1 MARTELKIG
10 ELARAAGTTPSTI
23 RYYEQI
29 GLLEPPGRVGGQ
41 RRYRHEAIGQLT
53 FIRHCREFG
62 FPIDQVR
69 TLVSLMADTD
79 RSCTE
84 AREVAET
91 HLISIRGK
99 LAELHALERNIAG
112 LLDAAD
118 FACEGGPG
126 ADCAVLRGLA
136 EPACEDH
143 G

>member
-23 RYYEQI
+23 RYYEDI
-29 GLLEPPGRVGGQ
+29 GLLPLPGRVGGQ
-41 RRYRHEAIGQLT
+41 RRYRHDAVGRVT

-69 TLVSLMADTD
+69 TLASLMQDND
-79 RSCTE
+79 RSCSE

-91 HLISIRGK
+91 HLASIREK
-99 LAELHALERNIAG
+99 IAELHALERDITG
-112 LLDAAD
+112 FLDAAD
-118 FACEGGPG
+118 GVCDGGPG

-143 G
+143 R

>member
-10 ELARAAGTTPSTI
+10 ELARAAGTSPSTI

-29 GLLEPPGRVGGQ
+29 GLLPPPGRVGGQ
-41 RRYRHEAIGQLT
+41 RRYRYDAVGRLT

-69 TLVSLMADTD
+69 TLASLRQDTD
-79 RSCTE
+79 RSCSE
-84 AREVAET
+84 AREVAEM
-91 HLISIRGK
+91 HLASIREK
-99 LAELHALERNIAG
+99 LVELHALERDIAG
-112 LLDAAD
+112 FLDAAD
-118 FACEGGPG
+118 GTCEGGPG